1 MSAACCAACN
11 GCVSAQQI
19 HRRSNNKTN
28 IVDVVV
34 LRVTQQQAKK
44 LRNINSKTTWI
55 EYHLISFSEKRPA
68 DTHFHP

>member
-1 MSAACCAACN
+1 VRHVAQLATVASA
-11 GCVSAQQI
+11 
-19 HRRSNNKTN
+19 RNKSTEGQTTKQTLLMLLF
-28 IVDVVV
+28 